1 MPRFTRRRH
10 LKSDRAKPEVASLG
24 LRRSQTWVGMMACG
38 ALSLFALT
46 DNSFAGTYVVKSCGE
61 QGDNRAAAFSLERLT
76 VRMFIRRGCNAVGR
90 GKRGLLTRNSYARG
104 GRVSRGSEARM
115 VMNAPPGAT
124 FVGLK
129 WAGEVYRPDCR
140 YEAQVY
146 ARGPAGFST
155 VARNFR
161 SYERCAE
168 TKSVRISGRKG
179 AQNYPFRAD
188 ASGRP
193 IEATRIVQ
201 RIECVAKRSK
211 PFCSNRRPNYV
222 VTYRAYVTV
231 KDETPP
237 RGHILADTPLARGE
251 WVNGRQPL
259 NYEASDNVGV
269 RKVQFGEVQADQ
281 RTCDDRLV
289 VPCPNGRGQLS
300 VDTSSLSEG
309 SQALALRATD
319 SASNIVDI
327 ANSQPIR
334 VDRTAPGAVGLTL
347 DGGEGWRS
355 TNGFTARWTNPADPD
370 RAPLIG
376 ARFELC
382 PVGGGRCLEDRQAGD
397 SISALPDLPVPTMGE
412 WRLRMWREDQ
422 AGNQLKDNASLPVTL
437 RFDGER
443 PELGFEPTDTGD
455 PTRLAAAVTDKV
467 SGLAGGQVEIS
478 RAGSGNWQQ
487 LTTSMEGARLVARL
501 DDGRLEPGAYA
512 VRAFARDQA
521 GNQGSTDR
529 RLDGQPM
536 VVRIPLRTA
545 TTLRAGIVRER
556 RGGDLSSPRDRLRVG
571 ARRRASVVGS
581 LTIDRGQPV
590 GNAPIAVIGHAEGQ
604 PEFPIGTVRTG
615 PRGRFRYRLPRGPSR
630 TLRFNYAGTPVTLP
644 AEAQVTLLVPAST
657 TFSVSRRRL
666 LNGGAVRFRGRLRA
680 AQPGKLV
687 EMQVRLSGRWQTFRT
702 TRTGRSGR
710 WGVRYRFRRT
720 CGLARYRFRAR
731 LPKEQ
736 GYPYEAGRTRTLRV
750 FVRGPRCR

>member
-1 MPRFTRRRH
+1 M
-10 LKSDRAKPEVASLG
+10 V
-24 LRRSQTWVGMMACG
+24 CG
-38 ALSLFALT
+38 GLSLFALT

-61 QGDNRAAAFSLERLT
+61 QGDNRATAFNLERLT
-76 VRMFIRRGCNAVGR
+76 VRMFVRRGCNAVGR

-161 SYERCAE
+161 PYERCAE

-179 AQNYPFRAD
+179 AQNYPFRTD
-188 ASGRP
+188 ASGRQ

-237 RGHILADTPLARGE
+237 RGQILADTPLARGE

-269 RKVQFGEVQADQ
+269 QNAQFAGIHVDT
-281 RTCDDRLV
+281 RSCDYRQV
-289 VPCPNGRGQLS
+289 VPCMNGRGQIE
-300 VDTSSLSEG
+300 VETSRLSEG
-309 SQALALRATD
+309 TQPLALSVTD
-319 SASNIVDI
+319 SASNTATVSG
-327 ANSQPIR
+327 SQPAR
-334 VDRTAPGAVGLTL
+334 VDRTAPGTVGLTL

-355 TNGFTARWTNPADPD
+355 ANGFTARWTNPAESD
-370 RAPLIG
+370 RAPIVA
-376 ARFELC
+376 ARYELC
-382 PVGGGRCLEDRQAGD
+382 PVGGGSCLEDRRTGD
-397 SISALPDLPVPTMGE
+397 GISALPDISVPTMGE
-412 WRLRMWREDQ
+412 WRLRVWREDQ
-422 AGNQLKDNASLPVTL
+422 ADNQLKDNASLPVAV

-443 PELGFEPTDTGD
+443 PELGFEPTDTAD
-455 PTRLAAAVTDKV
+455 PTRLVAAVTDKV
-467 SGLAGGQVEIS
+467 SGLSGGQIEIS

-487 LTTSMEGARLVARL
+487 LTTSMEGSRLVSRL
-501 DDGRLEPGAYA
+501 DDGRLEPGSYA

-521 GNQGSTDR
+521 GNQGTTDR

-536 VVRIPLRTA
+536 IVRIPLRTP
-545 TTLRAGIVRER
+545 TTLDAGIVRHV
-556 RGGDLSSPRDRLRVG
+556 RGDRPTRPRERLRVG
-571 ARRRASVVGS
+571 ARRAASVVGS
-581 LTIDRGQPV
+581 LTSDGGRPVSSAQLAVLGQ
-590 GNAPIAVIGHAEGQ
+590 AEGQ
-604 PEFPIGTVRTG
+604 PEVPIGSVRTG
-615 PRGRFRYRLPRGPSR
+615 PRGRFRYHLARGPSR
-630 TLRFNYAGTPVTLP
+630 TLRFVYAGTPVTLP
-644 AEAQVTLLVPAST
+644 TERRVTLLVPAST

-666 LNGGAVRFRGRLRA
+666 LNGGAVRFQGRLRA
-680 AQPGKLV
+680 SLPDKLV
-687 EMQVRLSGRWQTFRT
+687 EMQVQLSGRWQTFRT
-702 TRTGRSGR
+702 TRTSPGGR
-710 WGVRYRFRRT
+710 WRVAYRFRRT

-750 FVRGPRCR
+750 SVRGPRCR